1 MKYDVPE
8 RLVREIC
15 NFAEAANI
23 TKVVL
28 FGSRARRT
36 NTQRSDIDLAIYGGD
51 FDSFYWNIKEK
62 AHSLLM
68 FDMVNVDEGIS
79 SALREE
85 IERDGIVL
93 YEKA

>member
-1 MKYDVPE
+1 MMFQKGWFARYAILQRRQTLQKSYCSGLAQGEQIP
-8 RLVREIC
+8 RE
-15 NFAEAANI
+15 
-23 TKVVL
+23 
-28 FGSRARRT
+28 
-36 NTQRSDIDLAIYGGD
+36 AILISQYMGGD

>member
-1 MKYDVPE
+1 MMFQKGWFARYAILQRRQTLQKSYCSGLAQGEQIP
-8 RLVREIC
+8 RE
-15 NFAEAANI
+15 
-23 TKVVL
+23 
-28 FGSRARRT
+28 
-36 NTQRSDIDLAIYGGD
+36 AIL
-51 FDSFYWNIKEK
+51 IKEK